1 MTIYE
6 FGRPNIFFNVTILQ
20 EEETLLQFM
29 LYNGWNC
36 LHRGEFWYFRCCKN
50 WLHQVNSFFRER
62 WSFLSQPDQSN
73 LRIHLCKKKKTFFKD
88 DDIFRIR
95 GAKRYYIS
103 TSRKNCFV
111 ALLKNSKEF
120 SHKWRNLFLLL
131 KFFDLVSNER
141 FTLLLWMNVT
151 TGSFMGR
158 KKVENISTSE
168 KHHKS

>member
-1 MTIYE
+1 
-6 FGRPNIFFNVTILQ
+6 
-20 EEETLLQFM
+20 M

-131 KFFDLVSNER
+131 KFFDLVSNKR

-158 KKVENISTSE
+158 KKLRISQHLKNTTKFTDPFTKFNVRPVSTSVPDFIPRF
-168 KHHKS
+168 K

>member
-1 MTIYE
+1 M
-6 FGRPNIFFNVTILQ
+6 
-20 EEETLLQFM
+20 
-29 LYNGWNC
+29 
-36 LHRGEFWYFRCCKN
+36 
-50 WLHQVNSFFRER
+50 
-62 WSFLSQPDQSN
+62 SQPDQSN

-88 DDIFRIR
+88 DDIFRTR

-131 KFFDLVSNER
+131 KFFDLVSNKR

-151 TGSFMGR
+151 TGIFMGR
-158 KKVENISTSE
+158 KKIWEYLSIWKTPQKLRILLQSSMYVQLVLRGGVYCTSLSQRLLYGWQIRNNFE
-168 KHHKS
+168 KFV